1 MRAGAS
7 LYDEPNPSHDC
18 TRKSG
23 SDLASPCIGW
33 WTTGF
38 IDRSRLMR
46 KFIMPALAATAAI
59 GMFAA
64 TPADAQRWQFRPA
77 ARVQLNQ
84 DINQLDRRIVRA
96 ERRHTIT
103 RREALTLRS
112 QTARLRSLYYR
123 YNRNGLTRGEVQ
135 VLESRVNRIRA
146 NLRLSRRTWM

>member
-1 MRAGAS
+1 
-7 LYDEPNPSHDC
+7 
-18 TRKSG
+18 
-23 SDLASPCIGW
+23 
-33 WTTGF
+33 
-38 IDRSRLMR
+38 MR

-64 TPADAQRWQFRPA
+64 TPADAQMWRIRPA
-77 ARVQLNQ
+77 ARIQLNQ

>member
-1 MRAGAS
+1 MRS
-7 LYDEPNPSHDC
+7 
-18 TRKSG
+18 
-23 SDLASPCIGW
+23 
-33 WTTGF
+33 
-38 IDRSRLMR
+38 
-46 KFIMPALAATAAI
+46 FIMPALAATAVI

-64 TPADAQRWQFRPA
+64 TPADAQRWHFRPS

-84 DINQLDRRIVRA
+84 DINQLNNRILRA

-123 YNRNGLTRGEVQ
+123 YNRDGLTRGEVQ
-135 VLESRVNRIRA
+135 ILESRVNRIRA